1 MGESLST
8 QDMSTALG
16 NPDDEAARSPPSLRD
31 LRAEAAHSMSTMGD
45 PVDEARAASPQ
56 PQVGGKL
63 AAAQPLQRE
72 QEEAMSAGATEE
84 DLVEKVEVLQAPETT
99 AVGETERTEGQ
110 MAEKRGAEVQMQPAG
125 EGSER
130 EDGKYEERKKESR
143 MEKHEEQEER
153 EEREEE
159 KAKQEATVE
168 VSVTKAE
175 ERPEAKQAVVI
186 VADVE
191 EQAEKQALPTSSA
204 AKMPS
209 AAAGSPVLRA
219 TSPPTSWSP
228 SFSAAR
234 PPFEPPSLEPSSGRA
249 GQVASRPSE
258 SSGFSAEG
266 GTAAAAVEEH
276 PRKAVRRRRRTG
288 KGADVATPP
297 PNTTAPGG
305 APAPAAGTWAMAGL
319 PINAPIDVPADENI
333 VGDIPAS
340 EFVPAADIS
349 AAQVAAAA
357 EESAAASAASAAAAA
372 AAWDGNGTAY
382 SDMITAYGDPA
393 AWDLT
398 MALEANAAP
407 MPPRCRHWQ
416 RGRCHLGDRCNFY
429 HGPIAECPHLLVMPA
444 SIAEPAP
451 GLESDSP
458 RASILTLCGA
468 WGALVTRKPLS
479 REELLR
485 ARGRVLQKPAPTR
498 ELRKFRCVRE
508 DEIVPVSID

>member
-8 QDMSTALG
+8 EDRFTALG

-31 LRAEAAHSMSTMGD
+31 LRAEAARSMSTMGD
-45 PVDEARAASPQ
+45 PGDEARAASPQ

-63 AAAQPLQRE
+63 AAAQPFQRE

-84 DLVEKVEVLQAPETT
+84 DVVEKVEVLQAPETT

-110 MAEKRGAEVQMQPAG
+110 MPEKRGAEVQMQPAG

-130 EDGKYEERKKESR
+130 EEGTYEERKKETCK
-143 MEKHEEQEER
+143 EKHEEQEER

-191 EQAEKQALPTSSA
+191 EHAEKQALPTSSA

-219 TSPPTSWSP
+219 TSPPTSW
-228 SFSAAR
+228 
-234 PPFEPPSLEPSSGRA
+234 
-249 GQVASRPSE
+249 PSE

-276 PRKAVRRRRRTG
+276 PRKAARRRRRTG

-305 APAPAAGTWAMAGL
+305 APAAAAGTWAMAGL
-319 PINAPIDVPADENI
+319 PINAPIDAPADENI

-372 AAWDGNGTAY
+372 AAWGGHGAY
-382 SDMITAYGDPA
+382 SDLVTAYGDPA
-393 AWDLT
+393 AWDST

-429 HGPIAECPHLLVMPA
+429 HGPIAEYPHLLVMPA

-485 ARGRVLQKPAPTR
+485 ARGGVLEKPAPTR

-508 DEIVPVSID
+508 DEIVPVSIV